1 MLATRELFDGLYAL
15 EDERVRQFLVL
26 GAERALLFDAGF
38 ADSGVLET
46 VRSLTDQPI
55 DVVMTHGDRDHS
67 GGLVDFGCCR
77 MHEGDWPLV
86 AEMDVALSPL
96 AEGEVLACGGYRF
109 RVIAIPG
116 HTPGSLAFYD
126 EEKGIL
132 LSGDTVQSGGPIYM
146 FGPKRDLTGYI
157 ASLEKLERMIPAS
170 VTAVPQCLPDRR
182 KLHRA
187 GSGGCTGAARRQAAE
202 RGAFVAAVSGV
213 SWCGGGLSVRWGH
226 SLKNLHAVRP
236 FSMV

>member
-46 VRSLTDQPI
+46 VRALTDQPI

-132 LSGDTVQSGGPIYM
+132 LPGDTVQSGGPIYM
-146 FGPKRDLTGYI
+146 FGGHRDLDAYI
-157 ASLEKLERMIPAS
+157 ASLEKLEQLIPAD
-170 VTAVPQCLPDRR
+170 VTVLPCHSACPIDAGCIARD
-182 KLHRA
+182 LADARA
-187 GSGGCTGAARRQAAE
+187 LRDGALASDPHPALPCRVYHGKATD
-202 RGAFVAAVSGV
+202 F
-213 SWCGGGLSVRWGH
+213 L
-226 SLKNLHAVRP
+226 
-236 FSMV
+236 F